1 MRQTIC
7 NATPLINFSAIERL
21 DILHQLFTVVVIPQ
35 AVYKETIESWRVR
48 SSLGWDKK
56 KRTARPKE
64 AGNVRN
70 WLRRNIDSQRY
81 LKLCNYASE

>member
-1 MRQTIC
+1 MISFLTS
-7 NATPLINFSAIERL
+7 LISKGSLTRLLISFSSALGIASL
-21 DILHQLFTVVVIPQ
+21 LI
-35 AVYKETIESWRVR
+35 YWRVR